1 MTLLQKQE
9 YDVWFEYLANKAMEL
24 KDGEV
29 DLKSADISNIL
40 KSVSSIGIYVV
51 SLEKENLIVKKQVSN
66 LRGRCLELETNNKTI
81 KTY

>member
-29 DLKSADISNIL
+29 NLKSADISNIL